1 MEVKKN
7 IENLLLLLKEQG
19 IDRRQIEKDLDYR
32 KYYIDQLLSK
42 GGNRKFLNRLEKY
55 NIAKRNDVDKKIPAI
70 TDINF
75 IGGKTMSSLI
85 EQIIT
90 LQASVNVLVPTV
102 SNILELQKAKGFA
115 LIFGELNQAIE
126 DEKKRLLRNI

>member
-75 IGGKTMSSLI
+75 IGGKTKTGCVLAHTG
-85 EQIIT
+85 ERQI
-90 LQASVNVLVPTV
+90 LFNGFHVPKNPSQV
-102 SNILELQKAKGFA
+102 YRFIYFPHSY
-115 LIFGELNQAIE
+115 
-126 DEKKRLLRNI
+126 